1 MKERYMKDLLDIRKD
16 IDKIDEQIV
25 KLYEERM
32 KLTSDVAEYK
42 INTGKQIFDKEREE
56 SKLATLQKKAE
67 SEETPWYDR
76 YDSEH
81 GYVKYY
87 GDNKPNK
94 GRPENAPG
102 NKIIHDKVYTTYT
115 VFDAAGNRYV
125 QIDTYGKID
134 RENPE
139 KISQSIQFDKQTA
152 EFFVDLLK
160 KEFDI

>member
-1 MKERYMKDLLDIRKD
+1 MFRVLR
-16 IDKIDEQIV
+16 V
-25 KLYEERM
+25 RM
-32 KLTSDVAEYK
+32 VIIISSAS
-42 INTGKQIFDKEREE
+42 R
-56 SKLATLQKKAE
+56 KAE